1 MATEASGV
9 LAGEPPTP
17 GRVSAARRVLEL
29 ALGPFT
35 GLAMLTAIFMVFV
48 YVPSDSVQGIVQR
61 IFYFHVP
68 AAIMAFVAFGLVAVA
83 SAMFL
88 WRGTRFWD
96 RLAHSGAEVGMLFC
110 TIVLVTGPIWARPI
124 WGTWWTW
131 DARLTTT
138 LILWLIYAAYLM
150 LREFAGSSEQA
161 ARYAA
166 VLGIVGSIDI
176 PIINRAVYWWR
187 TIHPAVLVTR
197 EGGSGLADPRMKAT
211 LWLCFLAFAALFSWL
226 LWVRNENARLRD
238 EVEHLHQQLMTGHL
252 E

>member
-1 MATEASGV
+1 MRSAWLADVLGGATGI
-9 LAGEPPTP
+9 T
-17 GRVSAARRVLEL
+17 
-29 ALGPFT
+29 
-35 GLAMLTAIFMVFV
+35 MLVAVYMVFV

-68 AAIMAFVAFGLVAVA
+68 LAIMTFVAFGTVAVS

-88 WRGTRFWD
+88 WRGTRAWD
-96 RLAHSGAEVGMLFC
+96 RLAHSSGEMGMVFC
-110 TIVLVTGPIWARPI
+110 SLVLITGPIWAKPI

-150 LREFAGSSEQA
+150 MRSVSASTEQG

-166 VLGIVGSIDI
+166 ILGIVGAIDI
-176 PIINRAVYWWR
+176 PIINRSVYWWR

-197 EGGSGLADPRMKAT
+197 EGGSGLADPRMQAT
-211 LWLCFLAFAALFSWL
+211 LGVCFLAFFLLFLWL
-226 LWVRNENARLRD
+226 VWVRNESARLQD
-238 EVEHLHQQLMTGHL
+238 AVEELRQQMLT
-252 E
+252 

>member
-1 MATEASGV
+1 MPMIRRSGDWM
-9 LAGEPPTP
+9 LG
-17 GRVSAARRVLEL
+17 
-29 ALGPFT
+29 ALT
-35 GLAMLTAIFMVFV
+35 GLTMLLAILMVFE
-48 YVPSDSVQGIVQR
+48 YVPTDKAQGIVQR

-68 AAIMAFVAFGLVAVA
+68 AAIMAFVALGLVAVA

-96 RLAHSGAEVGMLFC
+96 RLAHSAAEVGMLFC
-110 TIVLVTGPIWARPI
+110 TLVLVTGPIWARPI

-150 LREFAGSSEQA
+150 LREFAGNADQA

-197 EGGSGLADPRMKAT
+197 EGGSGLGDPRMQAT
-211 LWLCFLAFAALFSWL
+211 LLVCFVAFAALLGWL
-226 LWVRNENARLRD
+226 LWVRNESARLRD
-238 EVEHLHQQLMTGHL
+238 EVEGLHQQLIVEHGGGR
-252 E
+252 

>member
-1 MATEASGV
+1 MV
-9 LAGEPPTP
+9 LA
-17 GRVSAARRVLEL
+17 RRLGDWIL
-29 ALGPFT
+29 APLT
-35 GLAMLTAIFMVFV
+35 GLTMLAAIYMVFEV
-48 YVPSDSVQGIVQR
+48 VPTDKAQGIVQR

-68 AAIMAFVAFGLVAVA
+68 AAIVTFVAFGLVAIA
-83 SAMFL
+83 SGMFL

-96 RLAHSGAEVGMLFC
+96 RLAHSAAEVGMLFC
-110 TIVLVTGPIWARPI
+110 TLVLVTGPIWARPI

-150 LREFAGSSEQA
+150 LREFAGNADQA

-197 EGGSGLADPRMKAT
+197 EGGSGLGDPLMQKT
-211 LWLCFLAFAALFSWL
+211 LLVCFIAFAALLCWL
-226 LWVRNENARLRD
+226 LWVRNESARLRD
-238 EVEHLHQQLMTGHL
+238 DVDGLHQQLIVEHGGRR
-252 E
+252 